1 MVDIKSIKLV
11 VWDLDDTF
19 WSGTLSE
26 GEVELSPEIAEL
38 IVKLTDCGIINS
50 ICSKNDFEPTKQRLQ
65 ELGVWDF
72 FVFPSISWDSKGPIL
87 KSMLDKMALRP
98 VNVLF
103 IDDNP
108 SNLGEA
114 LHYLPDLN
122 VGGPEII
129 KEIINQVD
137 GLELKDV
144 AHKRLKQYKI
154 LEAKD
159 TASNTYSNSEDFL
172 YDSQIRV
179 SINNDCI
186 NQVDRIHELILRS
199 NQLNYTKKRIS
210 KEELLGILRDPEYD
224 CGYVTVTD
232 RFGDYGL
239 IGFYA
244 KKDNILEHFLFSC
257 RTMGQKIEQWVY
269 AQLNFPELTVVGEVR
284 TILNTND
291 CPGWINCQ
299 NNSTTKNLDTAQK
312 EVVRCNVLLKGPCDM
327 SHAKVYIKHSGVF
340 DTDFTYVT
348 PDEGKV
354 IDMHNH
360 SVFIEGLYKWSDQE
374 KKDIAKDCVFVDPNM
389 FRSSFFTNKYD
400 VIFLSTLIE
409 SDFLI
414 YHKKGT
420 AIDVA
425 FGGNDLTDP
434 KNWDHYLNGDYYSA
448 GNHFR
453 KDFLN
458 AFAEKYESIGFTTP
472 EKYIVFLQKCLEW
485 LPTSTTLCLIL
496 GATQHY
502 NDMADVVQRHKNLN
516 NAIVAFAKANPRIQY
531 ISLDDCIYDTSDY
544 ADGINHFSSRVYY
557 NLAQK
562 MIYVIRQVTGV
573 EVRSFSSNILFADK
587 IILKVRQRLKSVVP
601 SESGMYRRLK
611 SIYNKIYKNRQ

>member
-26 GEVELSPEIAEL
+26 GDVVLSPDNANL

-50 ICSKNDFEPTKQRLQ
+50 ICSKNDFEPTKRRLQ
-65 ELGVWDF
+65 ELGVWDY

-103 IDDNP
+103 LDDNP

-159 TASNTYSNSEDFL
+159 TASKTYSNSEDFL

-434 KNWDHYLNGDYYSA
+434 NNWDHYLNGDYYSA
-448 GNHFR
+448 GNHFT

-531 ISLDDCIYDTSDY
+531 ISLDDCIDDSSDY

-573 EVRSFSSNILFADK
+573 EVQSFSSKILYADK
-587 IILKVRQRLKSVVP
+587 IILKVRQRLKSII
-601 SESGMYRRLK
+601 SSDTGMYRRLK
-611 SIYNKIYKNRQ
+611 SVYNKIYKNRQ

>member
-26 GEVELSPEIAEL
+26 GDVVLSPDNANL

-50 ICSKNDFEPTKQRLQ
+50 ICSKNDFEPTKRRLQ
-65 ELGVWDF
+65 ELGVWDY

-103 IDDNP
+103 LDDNP

-159 TASNTYSNSEDFL
+159 TASKTYSNSEDFL

-434 KNWDHYLNGDYYSA
+434 NNWDHYLNGDYYSA
-448 GNHFR
+448 GNHFT

-531 ISLDDCIYDTSDY
+531 ISLDDCIDDSSDY

-573 EVRSFSSNILFADK
+573 EVQSFSSKILYADK
-587 IILKVRQRLKSVVP
+587 IILKIRQRLKSII
-601 SESGMYRRLK
+601 SSDTGMYRRLK
-611 SIYNKIYKNRQ
+611 SVYNKIYKNRQ

>member
-1 MVDIKSIKLV
+1 M
-11 VWDLDDTF
+11 
-19 WSGTLSE
+19 
-26 GEVELSPEIAEL
+26 LSPDNANL

-50 ICSKNDFEPTKQRLQ
+50 ICSKNDFEPTKRRLQ
-65 ELGVWDF
+65 ELGVWDY

-103 IDDNP
+103 LDDNP

-159 TASNTYSNSEDFL
+159 TASKTYSNSEDFL

-434 KNWDHYLNGDYYSA
+434 NNWDHYLNGDYYSA
-448 GNHFR
+448 GNHFT

-531 ISLDDCIYDTSDY
+531 ISLDDCIDDSSDY

-573 EVRSFSSNILFADK
+573 EVQSFSSKILYADK
-587 IILKVRQRLKSVVP
+587 IILKVRQRLKSII
-601 SESGMYRRLK
+601 SSDTGMYRRLK
-611 SIYNKIYKNRQ
+611 SVYNKIYKNR

>member
-26 GEVELSPEIAEL
+26 GDVVLSPDNANL

-50 ICSKNDFEPTKQRLQ
+50 ICSKNDFEPTKRRLQ
-65 ELGVWDF
+65 ELGVWDY

-103 IDDNP
+103 LDDNP

-159 TASNTYSNSEDFL
+159 TASKTYSNSEDFL

-434 KNWDHYLNGDYYSA
+434 NNWDHYLNGDYYSA
-448 GNHFR
+448 GNHFT

-531 ISLDDCIYDTSDY
+531 ISLDDCIDDSSDY

-573 EVRSFSSNILFADK
+573 EVQSFSSKILYADK
-587 IILKVRQRLKSVVP
+587 IILKIRQRLKSII
-601 SESGMYRRLK
+601 SSDTGMYRRLK
-611 SIYNKIYKNRQ
+611 SVYNKIYKNR